1 MDYTSSTSSSSSSSE
16 DSYAGAGLPI
26 LISEESQTT
35 YQKHSGCM
43 SGSEIWASGT
53 KYSKQ

>member
-1 MDYTSSTSSSSSSSE
+1 MDYTTSTTTSSSSSSSE

-35 YQKHSGCM
+35 L
-43 SGSEIWASGT
+43 SET
-53 KYSKQ
+53 